1 MAIGNLTVGD
11 IFHAASRNGE
21 RWICLVTSVTET
33 TVQARS
39 AINDL
44 LFEFDRQTGT
54 GFATW
59 RDRKTPCAIYA
70 TDPLPEDIHNII
82 LEMDRKS
89 RLVEQDP
96 RLGED
101 ETKPWLNDDERRAL
115 LYVAKHYSSKRP

>member
-11 IFHAASRNGE
+11 IFHAASRIGE

-39 AINDL
+39 AVNDL

-54 GFATW
+54 GFAMW
-59 RDRKTPCAIYA
+59 RDWKTPCAIYA
-70 TDPLPEDIHNII
+70 TDPLPADIHNII